1 MQQNQSVSEMAT
13 EVLARQA
20 GARAKRTGES
30 LEEALRAVLQTEAG
44 RRLAQLRNGVHR
56 DERAEQWQPNL
67 LRERAEERRLARLR
81 EERRRLREEER
92 SRAQKAAWES
102 FMRKERR
109 DLELRKEGQLA
120 ELLGEALA
128 GEPPAA
134 LRRLA
139 REDQRQAEEGLVALT
154 SNGKT
159 FYKLVEE
166 LTEEDMG
173 ARIAAD
179 RLREAWLKE
188 RRGRRPVYGGGAQK
202 LGGLWASKFRCILQP
217 STHDCASSGSH
228 TVRPFS
234 ELTRM
239 LSPRIPRASSVP
251 SGRAETL

>member
-1 MQQNQSVSEMAT
+1 MQKDQSITEMAT

-20 GARAKRTGES
+20 GARAKQTGES
-30 LEEALRAVLQTEAG
+30 LEEALKAVLETEAG
-44 RRLAQLRNGVHR
+44 RRLAQLRDGPHR

-67 LRERAEERRLARLR
+67 LRERAEERRQARVR

-92 SRAQKAAWES
+92 IRAQKAAWES

-109 DLELRKEGQLA
+109 ELELRKEGQLA

-128 GEPPAA
+128 GESPEA

-159 FYKLVEE
+159 YYKLVEE
-166 LTEEDMG
+166 LTEADMG

-188 RRGRRPVYGGGAQK
+188 RRDRWLDYGGGSQGE
-202 LGGLWASKFRCILQP
+202 GGL
-217 STHDCASSGSH
+217 
-228 TVRPFS
+228 
-234 ELTRM
+234 
-239 LSPRIPRASSVP
+239 
-251 SGRAETL
+251 

>member
-1 MQQNQSVSEMAT
+1 MQQNQSVSEMTT

-30 LEEALRAVLQTEAG
+30 LEVALKAVLQTEAG
-44 RRLAQLRNGVHR
+44 RRLGQLRDGVHR
-56 DERAEQWQPNL
+56 DERADQWQPSL
-67 LRERAEERRLARLR
+67 PRERAEERRRDQL
-81 EERRRLREEER
+81 EERSRLREEER
-92 SRAQKAAWES
+92 SRARKAAWES

-109 DLELRKEGQLA
+109 EVELRKDGQLA

-128 GEPPAA
+128 GEPSAA

-166 LTEEDMG
+166 LTEGDMP
-173 ARIAAD
+173 ARIAAA

-188 RRGRRPVYGGGAQK
+188 RRDGWLDYGGGPK
-202 LGGLWASKFRCILQP
+202 GEGHL
-217 STHDCASSGSH
+217 
-228 TVRPFS
+228 
-234 ELTRM
+234 
-239 LSPRIPRASSVP
+239 
-251 SGRAETL
+251 

>member
-20 GARAKRTGES
+20 AARARRTGES

-44 RRLAQLRNGVHR
+44 RRLGQLRDGVHR
-56 DERAEQWQPNL
+56 NERAEQWQPSL
-67 LRERAEERRLARLR
+67 SRERAEERRQAQL
-81 EERRRLREEER
+81 EERRRLKAEER
-92 SRAQKAAWES
+92 NRARKAAWES
-102 FMRKERR
+102 FMRRERLE
-109 DLELRKEGQLA
+109 LELRREGQLA

-159 FYKLVEE
+159 YYKLVEE
-166 LTEEDMG
+166 LTEGDME

-188 RRGRRPVYGGGAQK
+188 RRDGWLDYGGGPK
-202 LGGLWASKFRCILQP
+202 G
-217 STHDCASSGSH
+217 
-228 TVRPFS
+228 
-234 ELTRM
+234 E
-239 LSPRIPRASSVP
+239 
-251 SGRAETL
+251 GRL

>member
-20 GARAKRTGES
+20 AARAKRTGES
-30 LEEALRAVLQTEAG
+30 LEAALRAVLQTEAG
-44 RRLAQLRNGVHR
+44 RRLGQLRDGVHR
-56 DERAEQWQPNL
+56 DERAKQWQPSL
-67 LRERAEERRLARLR
+67 PQERAEERRQAQL
-81 EERRRLREEER
+81 EERRRLKEEER
-92 SRAQKAAWES
+92 IRARKAAWES

-109 DLELRKEGQLA
+109 ELELRKEGQLA

-128 GEPPAA
+128 GETPAA

-159 FYKLVEE
+159 YYKLVEE

-188 RRGRRPVYGGGAQK
+188 RRDGWLDYGGGPK
-202 LGGLWASKFRCILQP
+202 G
-217 STHDCASSGSH
+217 
-228 TVRPFS
+228 
-234 ELTRM
+234 E
-239 LSPRIPRASSVP
+239 
-251 SGRAETL
+251 GRL